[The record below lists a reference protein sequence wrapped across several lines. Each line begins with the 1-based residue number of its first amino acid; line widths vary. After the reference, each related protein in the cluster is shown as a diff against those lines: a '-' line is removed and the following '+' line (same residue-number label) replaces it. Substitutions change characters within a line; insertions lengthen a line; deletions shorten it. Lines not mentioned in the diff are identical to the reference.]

1 MNLDLFLRIIV
12 LACHLFLVLK
22 LYKEFWFNFVM
33 EVGVKVGDLMTRDF
47 VFVTGE
53 TDLLECTKLMV
64 KKRVGSLLIKEDKKL
79 TGLLTRKDILW
90 VMTKKP
96 KSSLKDIKVKDLMK
110 RKIVTI
116 RPGEDIIVAMQ
127 RFKRKKI
134 RRLPVVENGKL
145 IGMLTLKDVLK
156 IDPGLFE
163 MIVEEVKIKEETEK
177 MNRSNIDA
185 PRKQGICE
193 ECGVYELLYRDEAQW
208 ICEKCWN
215 KR

>member
-1 MNLDLFLRIIV
+1 
-12 LACHLFLVLK
+12 
-22 LYKEFWFNFVM
+22 M

-116 RPGEDIIVAMQ
+116 RPGEDITVAMQ
-127 RFKRKKI
+127 KFKRKKI
-134 RRLPVVENGKL
+134 RRLPVVEKGKL

-177 MNRSNIDA
+177 MNRKNIVA

-193 ECGVYELLYRDEAQW
+193 ECGEYELLYHDEAQW

-215 KR
+215 RR